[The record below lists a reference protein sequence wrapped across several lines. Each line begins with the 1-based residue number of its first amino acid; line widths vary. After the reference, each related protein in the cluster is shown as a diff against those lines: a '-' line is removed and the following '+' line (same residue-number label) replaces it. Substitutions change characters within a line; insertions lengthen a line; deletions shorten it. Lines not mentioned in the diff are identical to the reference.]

1 MISDFAVKCKCFFQ
15 NNFFFLKCIDI
26 PAPYGYNGGE
36 KLAFGVKTMTDTY
49 SVPLKTLVKEFN
61 LEVTYASTDFDAIR
75 ITVEDVARPGLQ
87 LAGYFDHYEPMR
99 LQVMGNVEMS
109 YVDKLQPKERGAIF
123 DRLFSYKFP
132 ALLIARD
139 IPPHAEC
146 LQMAQKHNV
155 TVLRPKEATS
165 TIVSTIITYL
175 KAALAPRITRHG
187 VLVEVYGEG
196 ILILGDSGIG
206 KSELAI
212 ELVKRGHRLV
222 ADDAVELRKVSN
234 RQIMGTA
241 PENIRHFI
249 ELRGIGIVNVA
260 RVYGVGAVKLSES
273 LDLVV
278 QLEAWD
284 PTKNYQRTGL
294 ESEYYDILGV
304 SIPST
309 SIPVSP
315 GRNLAVVL
323 ETAAINNRQKK
334 MGYNAAKEL
343 LIRLGLDDKMD

>member
-1 MISDFAVKCKCFFQ
+1 
-15 NNFFFLKCIDI
+15 
-26 PAPYGYNGGE
+26 
-36 KLAFGVKTMTDTY
+36 MTDTY

-155 TVLRPKEATS
+155 TVLRTKEATS

-260 RVYGVGAVKLSES
+260 RVFGVGAVKVSES

-304 SIPST
+304 NIPST
-309 SIPVSP
+309 IIPVSP

-343 LIRLGLDDKMD
+343 LIRLGLNDTMD